1 MDLKG
6 DVLLNELNSWS
17 RLDLIEW
24 LLSDSNGVYKDE
36 ESLAE
41 FDNIS
46 KRRSYRNNDK
56 TITTLNLVL
65 KKKHLNGSFFSINPS
80 S

>member
-1 MDLKG
+1 MAF
-6 DVLLNELNSWS
+6 
-17 RLDLIEW
+17 
-24 LLSDSNGVYKDE
+24 LSDSNGVYKDE

-65 KKKHLNGSFFSINPS
+65 KKKHLNGSFFSINLLHS
-80 S
+80 INNSIHIT